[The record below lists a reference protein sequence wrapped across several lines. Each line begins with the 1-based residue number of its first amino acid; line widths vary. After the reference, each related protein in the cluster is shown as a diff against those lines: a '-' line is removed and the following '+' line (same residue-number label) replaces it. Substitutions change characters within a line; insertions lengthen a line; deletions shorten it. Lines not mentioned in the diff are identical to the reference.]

1 MHILSLFLISCHFKL
16 PSIIKK
22 KKKKKKGRK
31 GKKKTKQWKIRKIP
45 NDREIKVILRCTS
58 THRGNLW
65 QWKVRWNKK
74 SISRETLD
82 CAANK
87 YIPVPRNTSSRA
99 KTDQWHRFIRV
110 VARSIPID
118 EPRLQVGSIVG
129 GMFDTYVRAE
139 EYRGTRRRIENAL
152 EQRWMAGNVL
162 NYRLL
167 ITHSVCSR
175 SNSPTLSSRVF
186 RFKDAER
193 SRCRLI
199 EPPSVIHGSFVN
211 PIRPLWSF

>member
-1 MHILSLFLISCHFKL
+1 MKNKKNCKRSRDQGDSC
-16 PSIIKK
+16 
-22 KKKKKKGRK
+22 
-31 GKKKTKQWKIRKIP
+31 
-45 NDREIKVILRCTS
+45 RCTS

-74 SISRETLD
+74 SISGETPD

-129 GMFDTYVRAE
+129 GMLDTYVRAE
-139 EYRGTRRRIENAL
+139 EYRGTRRRIESAL

-167 ITHSVCSR
+167 ITRSVCSR

-211 PIRPLWSF
+211 PILKPFMKFLRYQTTTQEDAGGMLRNDIWKPKWHN